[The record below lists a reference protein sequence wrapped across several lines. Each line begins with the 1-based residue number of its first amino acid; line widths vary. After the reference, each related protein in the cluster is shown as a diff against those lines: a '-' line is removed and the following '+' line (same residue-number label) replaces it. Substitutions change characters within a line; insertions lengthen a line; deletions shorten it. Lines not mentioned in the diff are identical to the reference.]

1 MLAAK
6 LKQEVIMKKTTIGG
20 MALIEGLMMI
30 GPENAAIAV
39 RKPDGEIIIDKR
51 PLPKKN
57 KFYKLPMIRGVVGFF
72 RQMVIGVKALL
83 YSAEFVEIEDG
94 NQEEQKEP
102 SRLDKIFNKI
112 FGDKLYDVMIYITV
126 IVSIAF
132 SIGLFMLLPNVLAGL
147 LHFDKDTRTGLI
159 SYNLFEGLIKIIIFF
174 GYLALTSR
182 LKEMKRLWQYHGA
195 EHKTIHCY
203 EHGDEMTIENV
214 KKYSTKHPRCGTS
227 FLIIVLIVSILVFSL
242 LPWGSIIM
250 NVLLRLSLIPLVAA
264 LSYELLRF
272 AGRSEWKG
280 MIVINAPGFLFQRFT
295 TREPDESQ
303 IEVAIAAFNGVS
315 ITEKDADKW

>member
-1 MLAAK
+1 
-6 LKQEVIMKKTTIGG
+6 MKKTTIGG